1 MRIENNYTTLNASN
15 NQRHLP
21 PFGRAYLDMQS
32 LNRYGYGKKTIIKA
46 LKERKTP
53 LRKYLKTVVNTK
65 DFEKDMGDCFISFN
79 RQRYFGEYGIF
90 HSISFEFPKKREQ
103 AIKHELDFFENG
115 NWGKLKREKFEPFKE
130 MIISDIANK
139 TTCYAGFN
147 DIEELE
153 QDGAEELAK
162 YITGKEIVKDLK
174 EHIAKFRKKYL
185 KES

>member
-46 LKERKTP
+46 LKERETP

-90 HSISFEFPKKREQ
+90 HTISFEFPKKREQ

-115 NWGKLKREKFEPFKE
+115 NWGKLKKEKFEPFKE

-174 EHIAKFRKKYL
+174 EHIAKFRTKYL

>member
-1 MRIENNYTTLNASN
+1 MRIENNYQQQT
-15 NQRHLP
+15 
-21 PFGRAYLDMQS
+21 FGRAYLDMQS
-32 LNRYGYGKKTIIKA
+32 LNRYRYGKKTIIKA
-46 LKERKTP
+46 LKERETP

-79 RQRYFGEYGIF
+79 RQRYFGEYGLF
-90 HSISFEFPKKREQ
+90 HTISFEFPKKREQ

-115 NWGKLKREKFEPFKE
+115 NWGKLKKEKFEPFKE

-174 EHIAKFRKKYL
+174 EHIAKFRTKYL

>member
-15 NQRHLP
+15 NQRQLP
-21 PFGRAYLDMQS
+21 PFGRAYFDMQS

-46 LKERKTP
+46 LKEKETP

-65 DFEKDMGDCFISFN
+65 DFEKDMGDCFVGFN
-79 RQRYFGEYGIF
+79 GQRFFGEYGIF
-90 HSISFEFPKKREQ
+90 HTIMFEFPKKHEQ
-103 AIKHELDFFENG
+103 ARKHMLDFYENG
-115 NWGKLKREKFEPFKE
+115 DLGKLKKEKFESFKE
-130 MIISDIANK
+130 CIANDVANK
-139 TTCYAGFN
+139 TTYHAGFN

-174 EHIAKFRKKYL
+174 EHIAKFRTKYL

>member
-1 MRIENNYTTLNASN
+1 MRIENNYQQQT
-15 NQRHLP
+15 
-21 PFGRAYLDMQS
+21 FGRAYLDMQS
-32 LNRYGYGKKTIIKA
+32 LNRYRYGKKTIIKA
-46 LKERKTP
+46 LKERETP

-90 HSISFEFPKKREQ
+90 HTISFEFPKKREQ

-115 NWGKLKREKFEPFKE
+115 NWGKLKKEKFEPFKE

-174 EHIAKFRKKYL
+174 EHIAKYRTKYL

>member
-1 MRIENNYTTLNASN
+1 MRIENNYTTTN
-15 NQRHLP
+15 
-21 PFGRAYLDMQS
+21 FGSAYLDMRS

-46 LKERKTP
+46 LKERETP

-79 RQRYFGEYGIF
+79 RQRFFGEYGIF
-90 HSISFEFPKKREQ
+90 HTISFEFPKKREQ

-115 NWGKLKREKFEPFKE
+115 NWGKLKKEKFEPFKE

-147 DIEELE
+147 DIEELQLQ

-174 EHIAKFRKKYL
+174 EHIAKFRTKYL

>member
-1 MRIENNYTTLNASN
+1 MRIENNYQQQT
-15 NQRHLP
+15 
-21 PFGRAYLDMQS
+21 FGRAYLDMQS

-79 RQRYFGEYGIF
+79 RQRYFGEYGLF
-90 HSISFEFPKKREQ
+90 HTISFEFPKKWEQ

-115 NWGKLKREKFEPFKE
+115 NWGKLKKEKFEPFKE

-147 DIEELE
+147 DIEELQ

-174 EHIAKFRKKYL
+174 EHIAKFRTKYL

>member
-1 MRIENNYTTLNASN
+1 MRIENNYTTTN
-15 NQRHLP
+15 
-21 PFGRAYLDMQS
+21 FGSAYLDMRS

-79 RQRYFGEYGIF
+79 RQRYFGEYGLF
-90 HSISFEFPKKREQ
+90 HTISFEFPKKREQ

-115 NWGKLKREKFEPFKE
+115 NWGKLKKEKFEPFKE

-174 EHIAKFRKKYL
+174 EHIAKFRTKYL

>member
-1 MRIENNYTTLNASN
+1 MRIENNYTTTN
-15 NQRHLP
+15 
-21 PFGRAYLDMQS
+21 FGSAYLDMRS

-46 LKERKTP
+46 LKERETP

-79 RQRYFGEYGIF
+79 RQRFFGEYGLF
-90 HSISFEFPKKREQ
+90 HTISFEFPKKQEQ
-103 AIKHELDFFENG
+103 ARKHELDFFENG
-115 NWGKLKREKFEPFKE
+115 NWGKLKKEKFEPFKE

-147 DIEELE
+147 DIEEFQLQ

-174 EHIAKFRKKYL
+174 KHIAKFRTKYL

>member
-1 MRIENNYTTLNASN
+1 MRIENNYQQQT
-15 NQRHLP
+15 
-21 PFGRAYLDMQS
+21 FGRAYLDMQS
-32 LNRYGYGKKTIIKA
+32 LNRYRYGKKTIIKA
-46 LKERKTP
+46 LKERETP

-79 RQRYFGEYGIF
+79 RQRFFGEYGIF
-90 HSISFEFPKKREQ
+90 HTISFEFPKKREQ

-115 NWGKLKREKFEPFKE
+115 NWGKLKKEKFEPFKE

-174 EHIAKFRKKYL
+174 EHIAKFRTKYL
-185 KES
+185 KESC

>member
-1 MRIENNYTTLNASN
+1 MRIENNYQQQT
-15 NQRHLP
+15 
-21 PFGRAYLDMQS
+21 FGRAYLDMQS

-90 HSISFEFPKKREQ
+90 HTISFEFPKKREQ

-115 NWGKLKREKFEPFKE
+115 NWGKLKKEKFEPFKE

-147 DIEELE
+147 DIDELE

-162 YITGKEIVKDLK
+162 YITEKEIVKDLK
-174 EHIAKFRKKYL
+174 EHITKFRTKYL
-185 KES
+185 KKS

>member
-1 MRIENNYTTLNASN
+1 MRIENNYTTTN
-15 NQRHLP
+15 
-21 PFGRAYLDMQS
+21 FGSAYLDMRS

-46 LKERKTP
+46 LKERETP

-79 RQRYFGEYGIF
+79 RQRFFGEYGIF
-90 HSISFEFPKKREQ
+90 HTIMFEFPKKHEQ
-103 AIKHELDFFENG
+103 ARKHMLDFYENG
-115 NWGKLKREKFEPFKE
+115 DWGKLKKEKFESFKE
-130 MIISDIANK
+130 CIANDVANK
-139 TTCYAGFN
+139 TTYHAGFN
-147 DIEELE
+147 DIEEFQLQ

-174 EHIAKFRKKYL
+174 EHIAKFRTKYL